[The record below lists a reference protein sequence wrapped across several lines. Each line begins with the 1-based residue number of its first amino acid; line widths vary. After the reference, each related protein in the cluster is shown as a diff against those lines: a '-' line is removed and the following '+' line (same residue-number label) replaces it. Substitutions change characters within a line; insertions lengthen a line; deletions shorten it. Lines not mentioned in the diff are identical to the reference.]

1 MSNIK
6 HEKKLANMDTP
17 GETTKSFKNKLDEEI
32 PDIEESDFI
41 NSPPFSDEIFSPED
55 SKQVEISELLKQ
67 AYSLLKGNSITE
79 AINVFK
85 KILELDPTNNYAL
98 VGLGDAER
106 KNNKFNEAIKFYKQ
120 CLEHHPSNNYALF
133 GLADCYKSMNQFPK
147 AIAIWEEYLKFD
159 DKNITVL
166 TRVADAYRKT
176 KEFEK
181 AEKLYQKVLE
191 KSPKNAYALIGLG
204 HLNYDF
210 KKYRE
215 ALVYWEKVM
224 ESSGELVDIRI
235 LTSIGNCYR
244 KMKLFDRGVYYFE
257 RALERSPDNFY
268 GLFGLADCYRGL
280 NQQYNSIVYWK
291 KILELDPNNKV
302 ILTRIGDAYRSMNDF
317 ENAKECYQKALD
329 IDFDSYAM
337 LGLAILCK
345 LQQKYDQAITT
356 LKHLKDTEDTNYR
369 VYLELA
375 QCYIEKK
382 EKQKAIDTLMDF
394 QKLGIKNQTISDL
407 LFELTKNDR

>member
-1 MSNIK
+1 MVNYDNKYSYGGKMSDIK
-6 HEKKLANMDTP
+6 DEDIFKESLDFEKNQMDEP
-17 GETTKSFKNKLDEEI
+17 E
-32 PDIEESDFI
+32 FI
-41 NSPPFSDEIFSPED
+41 NQDVFSKKNVSPENTN
-55 SKQVEISELLKQ
+55 QIEISELSKQ
-67 AYSLLKGNSITE
+67 AYSLLKNNSIEE

-85 KILELDPTNNYAL
+85 KILELDPENNYAL
-98 VGLGDAER
+98 VGLGDSER
-106 KNNKFNEAIKFYKQ
+106 KNNKFNEAIKFYKR

-133 GLADCYKSMNQFPK
+133 GLADCYKSMNQFSK
-147 AIAIWEEYLKFD
+147 AISIWEEYLKFD

-176 KEFEK
+176 KDFDK
-181 AEKLYQKVLE
+181 AEKLYLKVLE
-191 KSPKNAYALIGLG
+191 NSPKNAYALIGLG

-257 RALERSPDNFY
+257 RALERAPDNFY

-302 ILTRIGDAYRSMNDF
+302 ILTRIGDAYRNMNNF
-317 ENAKECYQKALD
+317 EKAKECYQKALD

-356 LKHLKDTEDTNYR
+356 LTHLKDTEDTNYR

-394 QKLGIKNQTISDL
+394 QKTGIKNQTITDL
-407 LFELTKNDR
+407 LIELTKNGQ

>member
-1 MSNIK
+1 MDNDETTIVF
-6 HEKKLANMDTP
+6 KKTP
-17 GETTKSFKNKLDEEI
+17 GTENTPIDEPFFIDNPEFNK
-32 PDIEESDFI
+32 DILAAE
-41 NSPPFSDEIFSPED
+41 NST
-55 SKQVEISELLKQ
+55 QVEISELSKQ
-67 AYSLLKGNSITE
+67 AYSLLKGNSINE

-85 KILELDPTNNYAL
+85 KILELDPANNYAL

-120 CLEHHPSNNYALF
+120 CLEHHSDNNYALF

-224 ESSGELVDIRI
+224 ESSGEFVDIRI

-280 NQQYNSIVYWK
+280 NQQYNSIIYWK
-291 KILELDPNNKV
+291 KILEFDPNNKV

>member
-1 MSNIK
+1 MSDIK
-6 HEKKLANMDTP
+6 CEEKLTGINETDFEPIFANTP
-17 GETTKSFKNKLDEEI
+17 ALSEENF
-32 PDIEESDFI
+32 PTE
-41 NSPPFSDEIFSPED
+41 NSN
-55 SKQVEISELLKQ
+55 QAEISELSKQ
-67 AYSLLKGNSITE
+67 AYSLLKCNSISE

-106 KNNKFNEAIKFYKQ
+106 KNNKFNEAVQFYKQ
-120 CLEHHPSNNYALF
+120 RLDHHPSNNYALF
-133 GLADCYKSMNQFPK
+133 GLADCYKSMNQFSK

-181 AEKLYQKVLE
+181 AENLYLKVLE

-215 ALVYWEKVM
+215 ALIYWEKVM
-224 ESSGELVDIRI
+224 ESSGEFVDIRI

-280 NQQYNSIVYWK
+280 NQQYNSIIYWK
-291 KILELDPNNKV
+291 KILELDPDNKV

-317 ENAKECYQKALD
+317 ENAKDCYQKALD

-356 LKHLKDTEDTNYR
+356 LTHLKDTEDTNYR

-382 EKQKAIDTLMDF
+382 EKQKAIDTLAEF

-407 LFELTKNDR
+407 LFELTKNDH

>member
-1 MSNIK
+1 MDNDETTIVF
-6 HEKKLANMDTP
+6 KKTP
-17 GETTKSFKNKLDEEI
+17 GTENTPIDEPFFIDNPEFNK
-32 PDIEESDFI
+32 DILAAE
-41 NSPPFSDEIFSPED
+41 NST
-55 SKQVEISELLKQ
+55 QVEISELSKQ
-67 AYSLLKGNSITE
+67 AYSLLKGNSINE

-85 KILELDPTNNYAL
+85 KILELDPANNYAL

-120 CLEHHPSNNYALF
+120 CLEHHSDNNYALF

-224 ESSGELVDIRI
+224 ESSGEFVDIRI

-280 NQQYNSIVYWK
+280 NQQYNSIIYWK
-291 KILELDPNNKV
+291 KILEFDPNNKV

-407 LFELTKNDR
+407 LFELTKNGR

>member
-1 MSNIK
+1 MSDIK
-6 HEKKLANMDTP
+6 HKKELANMD
-17 GETTKSFKNKLDEEI
+17 KLDETTGIFTNNTEKEN
-32 PDIEESDFI
+32 PALEETDFL
-41 NSPPFSDEIFSPED
+41 NSPAFNEDIFNTED
-55 SKQVEISELLKQ
+55 SKQIEISELSKQ
-67 AYSLLKGNSITE
+67 AYSLLKGNSINE

-106 KNNKFNEAIKFYKQ
+106 KNNRFNDAVQFYKQ
-120 CLEHHPSNNYALF
+120 CLEHHPGNNYALF

-176 KEFEK
+176 KEFDK
-181 AEKLYQKVLE
+181 AEKLYLKVLE

-224 ESSGELVDIRI
+224 ESSGEFVDIRI

-291 KILELDPNNKV
+291 KILQLDPNNKV

-317 ENAKECYQKALD
+317 EKAKENYQKALD

-356 LKHLKDTEDTNYR
+356 LTHLKDTEDTNYR

-382 EKQKAIDTLMDF
+382 EKQKAIETLTDF

-407 LFELTKNDR
+407 LFELTKNDH

>member
-1 MSNIK
+1 MDNDETTIVF
-6 HEKKLANMDTP
+6 KKTP
-17 GETTKSFKNKLDEEI
+17 GTENTPIDEPFFIDNPEFNK
-32 PDIEESDFI
+32 DILAAE
-41 NSPPFSDEIFSPED
+41 NST
-55 SKQVEISELLKQ
+55 QVEISELSKQ
-67 AYSLLKGNSITE
+67 AYSLLKGNSINE

-85 KILELDPTNNYAL
+85 KILELDPANNYAL

-120 CLEHHPSNNYALF
+120 CLEHHSDNNYALF

-191 KSPKNAYALIGLG
+191 KSPKNTYALIGLG

-215 ALVYWEKVM
+215 ALAYWEKVM
-224 ESSGELVDIRI
+224 ETSGEFVDIRI

-257 RALERSPDNFY
+257 RALERAPDNFY

>member
-1 MSNIK
+1 MDNDETTIVF
-6 HEKKLANMDTP
+6 KKTP
-17 GETTKSFKNKLDEEI
+17 GTEDNPIDEPFFIDNQEFNK
-32 PDIEESDFI
+32 DISSAE
-41 NSPPFSDEIFSPED
+41 NST
-55 SKQVEISELLKQ
+55 QVEISELSKQ
-67 AYSLLKGNSITE
+67 AYSLLKGNSIAE

-133 GLADCYKSMNQFPK
+133 GLADCYKSMNQFPR

-317 ENAKECYQKALD
+317 EKAKENYQKALD

-356 LKHLKDTEDTNYR
+356 LTHLKDTEDTNYR

-382 EKQKAIDTLMDF
+382 EKQKAIETLMDF

-407 LFELTKNDR
+407 LFELTKNDH

>member
-1 MSNIK
+1 MDNDETTIVF
-6 HEKKLANMDTP
+6 KKTP
-17 GETTKSFKNKLDEEI
+17 GTEDNPIDEPFFIDNQEFNK
-32 PDIEESDFI
+32 DISSAE
-41 NSPPFSDEIFSPED
+41 NST
-55 SKQVEISELLKQ
+55 QVEISELSKQ

-215 ALVYWEKVM
+215 ALAYWEKVM
-224 ESSGELVDIRI
+224 ETSGEFVDIRI

-257 RALERSPDNFY
+257 RALERAPDNFY

-317 ENAKECYQKALD
+317 EKAKECYQKALD

-345 LQQKYDQAITT
+345 LKQKYDQAITT
-356 LKHLKDTEDTNYR
+356 LTHLKDTEDTNYR

-382 EKQKAIDTLMDF
+382 EKQKAIETLIDF

-407 LFELTKNDR
+407 LFELTKNDH

>member
-1 MSNIK
+1 MSDIK
-6 HEKKLANMDTP
+6 HGKELANMDNP
-17 GETTKSFKNKLDEEI
+17 DKTTEISENNLDEEI
-32 PDIEESDFI
+32 PDLGESDFI
-41 NSPPFSDEIFSPED
+41 NRPSFSDDIFGPEN
-55 SKQVEISELLKQ
+55 SKQVEISELSKQ

-79 AINVFK
+79 AINVLK

-106 KNNKFNEAIKFYKQ
+106 KNNKFNEAIQFYKQ

-224 ESSGELVDIRI
+224 ESSGEFVDIRI

-257 RALERSPDNFY
+257 RALERSPNNFY

-280 NQQYNSIVYWK
+280 NQQYNSIIYWK

-317 ENAKECYQKALD
+317 EKAKESYQKALD

-356 LKHLKDTEDTNYR
+356 LTHLKDTEDTNYR

-382 EKQKAIDTLMDF
+382 EKQKAIETLIDF

-407 LFELTKNDR
+407 LFELTKNDH

>member
-1 MSNIK
+1 MCVHIYGGLMSDIK
-6 HEKKLANMDTP
+6 HEKELPTMDNLNEGTP
-17 GETTKSFKNKLDEEI
+17 APDEA
-32 PDIEESDFI
+32 DFL
-41 NSPPFSDEIFSPED
+41 NNPAFSEPIFGTED
-55 SKQVEISELLKQ
+55 SKQVEISELSKQ
-67 AYSLLKGNSITE
+67 AYSLLKGNSIIE

-85 KILELDPTNNYAL
+85 KILELDPANNYAL

-106 KNNKFNEAIKFYKQ
+106 KNNKFNEAVQFYKQ
-120 CLEHHPSNNYALF
+120 CLEHHPGNNYALF

-191 KSPKNAYALIGLG
+191 KSPKNTYALIGLG

-215 ALVYWEKVM
+215 ALAYWEKVM
-224 ESSGELVDIRI
+224 ETSGEFVDIRI

-257 RALERSPDNFY
+257 RALERAPDNFY

>member
-1 MSNIK
+1 MDNID
-6 HEKKLANMDTP
+6 ETTIVFKKTP
-17 GETTKSFKNKLDEEI
+17 GSEDAPIDELF
-32 PDIEESDFI
+32 FI
-41 NSPPFSDEIFSPED
+41 NSPEFNKDISAAENST
-55 SKQVEISELLKQ
+55 QVEISELSKQ
-67 AYSLLKGNSITE
+67 AYSLLKGNSIKE

-85 KILELDPTNNYAL
+85 KILELDPANNYAL

-106 KNNKFNEAIKFYKQ
+106 KNNKFNDAIKFYKQ

-181 AEKLYQKVLE
+181 AEQLYLKVLE

-224 ESSGELVDIRI
+224 ESSGEFVDIRI

-302 ILTRIGDAYRSMNDF
+302 ILTRVGDAYRSMNDF
-317 ENAKECYQKALD
+317 EKAKECYQKALD

-356 LKHLKDTEDTNYR
+356 LTHLKNTEDTNYR

-382 EKQKAIDTLMDF
+382 EKQKAIDTLIDF

-407 LFELTKNDR
+407 LFELTKNDH